1 MQHVSAFKM
10 FQCVISPREVRAE
23 VHRHALQLLQRRIVR
38 HMRKEDWEAI
48 VQIAAE
54 CHDTPKRMKQC
65 KQLVFLHMLVK
76 SNAVWMNL
84 RTPAGATLATR
95 YSRKDL
101 TKIAAAVDRCTPAA
115 PRFADNWHDLGIG
128 QMWVFDDLLARAYF
142 EHAPGLL
149 WESAATVAE
158 VAEIVAVVATK
169 AQSANRAEAD
179 ERGRAGRAEPGGACR
194 HRLAR
199 MRRVDG

>member
-1 MQHVSAFKM
+1 M
-10 FQCVISPREVRAE
+10 FECVISPREVRAE
-23 VHRHALQLLQRRIVR
+23 VHRHALRLLQARIVR
-38 HMRKEDWEAI
+38 DMRKEDWEAI

-54 CHDTPKRMKQC
+54 CDDTPTHTAVRTRVKQC
-65 KQLVFLHMLVK
+65 KQLVFLHMLVQ

-84 RTPAGATLATR
+84 RTPAYATLATR

-115 PRFADNWHDLGIG
+115 PPFADDWHDLGIG
-128 QMWVFDDLLARAYF
+128 QMWVFDDMLARAYF

-149 WESAATVAE
+149 WESAATVTE
-158 VAEIVAVVATK
+158 VAEIMAEVATK
-169 AQSANRAEAD
+169 AQRVNPAEAD
-179 ERGRAGRAEPGGACR
+179 ERARAGGAQPGNACR

>member
-1 MQHVSAFKM
+1 M

-23 VHRHALQLLQRRIVR
+23 VHRHALQVLQARIVR
-38 HMRKEDWEAI
+38 DMRKEDWEAI
-48 VQIAAE
+48 VLIAVE
-54 CHDTPKRMKQC
+54 CDDMPERVKQC
-65 KQLVFLHMLVK
+65 KQIVFLHLLVQSK
-76 SNAVWMNL
+76 AVWMNL
-84 RTPAGATLATR
+84 RTPAHATLATR

-115 PRFADNWHDLGIG
+115 PPFADDWHDLGIG
-128 QMWVFDDLLARAYF
+128 QMWVFDDMLARAYF

-158 VAEIVAVVATK
+158 VAEIMAEVATK
-169 AQSANRAEAD
+169 AQRADPAEAD
-179 ERGRAGRAEPGGACR
+179 ESARAGGAQPGGTCR

>member
-1 MQHVSAFKM
+1 
-10 FQCVISPREVRAE
+10 
-23 VHRHALQLLQRRIVR
+23 
-38 HMRKEDWEAI
+38 
-48 VQIAAE
+48 
-54 CHDTPKRMKQC
+54 
-65 KQLVFLHMLVK
+65 MLVK

-101 TKIAAAVDRCTPAA
+101 TKIAAAVDRSTPAA
-115 PRFADNWHDLGIG
+115 PPFADDWHDLRIG
-128 QMWVFDDLLARAYF
+128 QMWVFDDMLARAYF

>member
-1 MQHVSAFKM
+1 MSGFRM
-10 FQCVISPREVRAE
+10 FQCVISPREVSAE
-23 VHRHALQLLQRRIVR
+23 VHRHALRLLQRRIVR
-38 HMRKEDWEAI
+38 DMGKEDWAAI
-48 VQIAAE
+48 AQIAAE
-54 CHDTPKRMKQC
+54 CDDVRKRVKQC
-65 KQLVFLHMLVK
+65 KQLVFLHMLV
-76 SNAVWMNL
+76 NNEAVWMNL
-84 RTPAGATLATR
+84 RTPAHATLATR

-115 PRFADNWHDLGIG
+115 PRFADDWHDLGIG
-128 QMWVFDDLLARAYF
+128 QMWVFDDMLARAYV

-158 VAEIVAVVATK
+158 VAEIMAEVATK
-169 AQSANRAEAD
+169 VQRADPAEAD
-179 ERGRAGRAEPGGACR
+179 ERAGAGGAQLGGACR

>member
-1 MQHVSAFKM
+1 M

-23 VHRHALQLLQRRIVR
+23 VHTHALRVLQTRIVR
-38 HMRKEDWEAI
+38 DMRKEDWEAI

-54 CHDTPKRMKQC
+54 CDDTPKRAKQC
-65 KQLVFLHMLVK
+65 KQLVFLHMLVQNK
-76 SNAVWMNL
+76 AVWMNL

-115 PRFADNWHDLGIG
+115 PPFADDWHDLGIG
-128 QMWVFDDLLARAYF
+128 QMWVFDDMLARAYF

-158 VAEIVAVVATK
+158 VAEIMAEVATK
-169 AQSANRAEAD
+169 AQGAAA
-179 ERGRAGRAEPGGACR
+179 RAGTGSRGCAEWTGDSGG
-194 HRLAR
+194 
-199 MRRVDG
+199 MV

>member
-1 MQHVSAFKM
+1 M
-10 FQCVISPREVRAE
+10 FECVISPREVRAE
-23 VHRHALQLLQRRIVR
+23 VHRHALRHLQARIVR
-38 HMRKEDWEAI
+38 DMRKEDWAAI
-48 VQIAAE
+48 AQIAAE
-54 CHDTPKRMKQC
+54 CDDVPKRVKQC

-76 SNAVWMNL
+76 NQAVWMNL
-84 RTPAGATLATR
+84 RTPAHATLATR

-101 TKIAAAVDRCTPAA
+101 TKIAAAVDQCTPAA
-115 PRFADNWHDLGIG
+115 PPFADDWHDLGIG
-128 QMWVFDDLLARAYF
+128 QMWVFDDMLARAYF

-158 VAEIVAVVATK
+158 VAEIMAAVATK
-169 AQSANRAEAD
+169 AWRTDRAETD
-179 ERGRAGRAEPGGACR
+179 KSTGAGEAQPRGACR